1 VSRAGKKQCVEYYA
15 PQIRKIVKKV
25 KFPLDNRHKV
35 WYNTSVPRERNNL
48 IKGRNLIAR
57 NGVVTMANTNSSS
70 VRKPTKKQMFE
81 GLLKMEGLSA
91 EQIAFIK
98 HELEL
103 LEKKNSGEKK
113 PTATQ
118 VANEALKVAI
128 YEGMQDNRLYTVT
141 EVIKEIPAV
150 AGLTNQKVSPLMN
163 QMVESGLLT
172 KTVEKRRSYFK
183 VVRTA

>member
-1 VSRAGKKQCVEYYA
+1 
-15 PQIRKIVKKV
+15 
-25 KFPLDNRHKV
+25 
-35 WYNTSVPRERNNL
+35 
-48 IKGRNLIAR
+48 
-57 NGVVTMANTNSSS
+57 MANTNSSSS

-81 GLLKMEGLSA
+81 GLRNMPGLSA
-91 EQIAFIK
+91 EQVAFID
-98 HELEL
+98 HEIEL
-103 LEKKNSGEKK
+103 LTKKNSGEKK

-128 YEGMQDNRLYTVT
+128 HEGMQTDRLYTVT

-172 KTVEKRRSYFK
+172 KTVDKRRSYFK
-183 VVRTA
+183 VVR

>member
-1 VSRAGKKQCVEYYA
+1 
-15 PQIRKIVKKV
+15 
-25 KFPLDNRHKV
+25 
-35 WYNTSVPRERNNL
+35 
-48 IKGRNLIAR
+48 
-57 NGVVTMANTNSSS
+57 MANTNSSS

-81 GLLKMEGLSA
+81 GLRNMAGLSA
-91 EQIAFIK
+91 EQVAFID
-98 HELEL
+98 HEIEL
-103 LEKKNSGEKK
+103 LTKKNSGEKK

-172 KTVEKRRSYFK
+172 KTVEKRRSYFSK
-183 VVRTA
+183 AVKSA